1 MDPGW
6 RCAPVC
12 AFQVSDP
19 RSRRLPCGATRSALE
34 NDHLP
39 YRLAI
44 GQAVEAEID
53 LVELDA
59 MRHQAVD
66 RQPPRAVKRDVGWDV
81 ARRHGRTEKAAL
93 ERAVRDHQIDRR
105 DVEG

>member
-1 MDPGW
+1 MKPGW

-12 AFQVSDP
+12 AFQGSDP
-19 RSRRLPCGATRSALE
+19 RGRRRPRGATRSALE

-66 RQPPRAVKRDVGWDV
+66 RQPPRAVKRDVVWDV
-81 ARRHGRTEKAAL
+81 ARRRGRTEKAVF
-93 ERAVRDHQIDRR
+93 ERAFLDHQIDRR
-105 DVEG
+105 DVE